1 MDERFGSQGVESP
14 AWMYD
19 LDRVHEYERGG
30 MAWLWDKGA
39 SNHENAPRS
48 RRDSKAKAIYKI
60 AFGAF
65 L

>member
-1 MDERFGSQGVESP
+1 MAHVR
-14 AWMYD
+14 
-19 LDRVHEYERGG
+19 EYERDD

-39 SNHENAPRS
+39 SNYENAPRS

-60 AFGAF
+60 VFGAF